1 MAHAGKGREN
11 GNGSGRGTG
20 EEPSKATKVDI
31 LKLGPQSFQQALA
44 LSVGLGQAMPYN
56 PDVLKYL
63 QSVDFQPWYEPGM
76 WPNLE
81 FEPETPGLRQQLKE
95 YAQLIEN
102 PEAPVKEG
110 WGFGPQEK
118 KILDLPTGQTAYM
131 IGAGGIAARRNG
143 KPRTC
148 SGRSGRSA
156 CTAWRR

>member
-20 EEPSKATKVDI
+20 EEPSKATKEDI
-31 LKLGPQSFQQALA
+31 LKLGAQSFQQALA

-63 QSVDFQPWYEPGM
+63 QSVDFHPWNELDK

-81 FEPETPGLRQQLKE
+81 FEPEGPGMPQQLKE

-102 PEAPVKEG
+102 PEAPVKEN

-118 KILDLPTGQTAYM
+118 KIQDQPTAQTAYL
-131 IGAGGIAARRNG
+131 IGAGGIAARQNG
-143 KPRTC
+143 KPEGLLRAIA
-148 SGRSGRSA
+148 G
-156 CTAWRR
+156 WRVTTTI